1 MDGFVLDTERTEN
14 HSKMRFV
21 SDYLKSTSL
30 TLNMLYMSTLVI
42 NTCFFLLCV
51 CVFQSDL
58 DQYKKAL
65 LDAGCDLSPLNYIK
79 QWK

>member
-1 MDGFVLDTERTEN
+1 
-14 HSKMRFV
+14 
-21 SDYLKSTSL
+21 
-30 TLNMLYMSTLVI
+30 MSTLVI